1 MLSRRSERF
10 FNRVLSE
17 FRSTKQE
24 LVKGTGP
31 CIFSRRD
38 PAKEQIQMLDYLLI
52 FLKMIL
58 SDQRER

>member
-38 PAKEQIQMLDYLLI
+38 PAHEQIQMLDYSIIYLTAVPN
-52 FLKMIL
+52 
-58 SDQRER
+58 DRGDG